1 MTLRDLLIKHE
12 GIKAKVY
19 YDSVGVATIGVGRNL
34 EDVGLSYDESMLLLD
49 NDIKRVLKECWQA
62 FPWFVELSEARQ
74 GVVASMVFN
83 LGLEGFKKFK
93 RMIAAIEK
101 EDWTEA
107 ACQMIDSH
115 WAAQVKGRAV
125 ELAVLMKG
133 DGEHVG

>member
-12 GIKAKVY
+12 GVKGKVY
-19 YDSVGVATIGVGRNL
+19 YDSEGIATIGVGRNL
-34 EDVGLSYDESMLLLD
+34 EDVGVTYDEAMLLLD
-49 NDIKRVLKECWQA
+49 NDIKRVLKACWHE
-62 FPWFVELSEARQ
+62 FPWFIDLTEDRQ
-74 GVVASMVFN
+74 NVVASMVFN

-93 RMIAAIEK
+93 KMIRAIEK

-125 ELAVLMKG
+125 ELANLMKG
-133 DGEHVG
+133 TEA